1 MRDAAAPAPILRGA
15 GVVAAAIVP
24 RMGIRDALKR
34 CLISLEEGDF

>member
-1 MRDAAAPAPILRGA
+1 MSLAAAPAPILRGA

-34 CLISLEEGDF
+34 HLISPEERDF